1 MASRPVFVSLSVAL
15 LAASTACTAHFSGAL
30 QVDGQPFELAACRS
44 GQALGVSGVELLDAR
59 DRRQRV
65 AQNLDG
71 SPAVVYFPSGQEV
84 GEPLG
89 PCAKIQAGAGT
100 GVVNGVRNVDGTAT
114 LSCETP
120 QRRVTGSVRFENCH

>member
-1 MASRPVFVSLSVAL
+1 MAPRPVFVALCTAL
-15 LAASTACTAHFSGAL
+15 LVASTACAAHFSGAL
-30 QVDGQPFELAACRS
+30 QVDGQPFELADCHS
-44 GQALGVSGVELLDAR
+44 GQALGFSGVELLDAR
-59 DRRQRV
+59 DRRLRV

-71 SPAVVYFPSGQEV
+71 SPSVVYFPSGQQV

-89 PCAKIQAGAGT
+89 SCAKIKTGFGT

-120 QRRVTGSVRFENCH
+120 QRRVTGDVHFENCH